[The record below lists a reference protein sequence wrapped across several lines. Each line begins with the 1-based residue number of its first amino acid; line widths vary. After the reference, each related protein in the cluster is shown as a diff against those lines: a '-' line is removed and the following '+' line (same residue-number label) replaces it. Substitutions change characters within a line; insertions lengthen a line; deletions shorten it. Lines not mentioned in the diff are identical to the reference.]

1 MEGEGGRGG
10 SEGREVDEGEIGGR
24 EEGGKGG
31 GSVGRK
37 EIGGRVGGEEGDI
50 SKACD
55 DKKVKSQPVSNLH
68 TNKLYQLVYV

>member
-10 SEGREVDEGEIGGR
+10 SEGREVGEGEIGGR
-24 EEGGKGG
+24 EEGGEGG

-50 SKACD
+50 SKACG
-55 DKKVKSQPVSNLH
+55 DKKVKSQPEKNVSNLH
-68 TNKLYQLVYV
+68 TNKLHL